1 MKKSTLYNGRKSL
14 TSRGVLALTILVQS
28 KKGQIN
34 MYCKLSLSSP
44 DKVEDP
50 FEGLKLIV
58 VFWSYFSHEMHIAS

>member
-1 MKKSTLYNGRKSL
+1 MKKSMLYNGRKSL
-14 TSRGVLALTILVQS
+14 TSRDLVALTILVQS

-34 MYCKLSLSSP
+34 MYFRLRLSLP